1 MMASGRSG
9 TSICCRKNKAI
20 SRGVSVLTKKTY
32 LQEDLCEGFY
42 CWQSY

>member
-1 MMASGRSG
+1 MASGSLGDGVHAVVG
-9 TSICCRKNKAI
+9 TKAW

-32 LQEDLCEGFY
+32 YRRDLCEGFY